1 MAAPANQGTYF
12 YGFAAGTG
20 ANREDLLDV
29 ITNIDPWDTPFVSQ
43 APKVRATHVYHEWL
57 KDTLPATSTAG
68 AVEGDDYS
76 FATYGSTTTLTRV
89 FNVCQIFRRDVAST
103 ETQRA
108 VNPAGFKDAYAYEVA
123 KNTKAVARNLE
134 ATLFASITSATGS
147 SAAGRAMRTFQHTK
161 FLITATTTS
170 EPNINTRS
178 LGTAVSLNMVLT
190 EFDFNELLEVVY
202 TNGGNPEQCYV
213 SPAVKRVISGFQT
226 RKSFGTATGD
236 SYGPMNIMN
245 MNAEAK
251 KVVAAID
258 VYDSDY
264 GLIQIVLDRWVPQ
277 APDGAS
283 ATAGTAGAYD
293 GVAFFLERA
302 KNRLAWLR
310 PVQHKIIGTS
320 GDNVRGIVLGEV
332 TLEVLNESA
341 NGYIRG
347 IRNPSS

>member
-1 MAAPANQGTYF
+1 MAAPANVGTYF
-12 YGFAAGTG
+12 FGFAAGAG

-43 APKVRATHVYHEWL
+43 APKVKANHVFHEWL

-68 AVEGDDYS
+68 AVEGDEYS

-89 FNVCQIFRRDVAST
+89 NNVCQIFRRDVAAT
-103 ETQRA
+103 ETQRV

-123 KNTKAVARNLE
+123 KATKAIARNIE
-134 ATLFASITSATGS
+134 ATVFAAITSATGS
-147 SAAGRAMRTFQHTK
+147 SAAGRAMRTLQHIGANS
-161 FLITATTTS
+161 FFVTASTAS
-170 EPNINTRS
+170 EPGINVRS
-178 LGTAVSLNMVLT
+178 IGTPPSTNAALT

-202 TNGGNPEQCYV
+202 TNGGNPEMCFV

-226 RKSFGTATGD
+226 RAGFSSNAEFG
-236 SYGPMNIMN
+236 MNVMN

-251 KVVAAID
+251 KVVASVDI
-258 VYDSDY
+258 YDSDY
-264 GLIQIVLDRWVPQ
+264 GLIQIILDRWVPQ
-277 APDGAS
+277 APDGA
-283 ATAGTAGAYD
+283 TAASIANYV

-310 PVQHKIIGTS
+310 PVQHTIIGKG
-320 GDNVRGIVLGEV
+320 GDNVRGIVVGEV
-332 TLEVLNESA
+332 TLEVLNEQA

-347 IRNPSS
+347 IRNPSA